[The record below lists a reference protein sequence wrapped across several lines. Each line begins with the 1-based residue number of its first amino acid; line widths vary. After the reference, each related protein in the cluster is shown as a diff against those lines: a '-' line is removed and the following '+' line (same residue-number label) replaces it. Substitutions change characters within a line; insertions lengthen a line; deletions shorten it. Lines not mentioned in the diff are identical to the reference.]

1 MNHFPLKTKQ
11 KTPACHAYG
20 GFFYCRE
27 GVNGPYPSRR
37 YRGEPSSRVL
47 MRLATASIQCASEE
61 VSTGLSAGKARL
73 PSIFQPARG
82 ISLPT
87 AQNPHPWASRPAPR
101 RRNSC
106 LHPHGQARARRPCRR
121 HSAATSASVRRTAP
135 VSSFST
141 SSRTWSS
148 SSTTSW
154 RPHIAGS

>member
-61 VSTGLSAGKARL
+61 VSTGLSAGKSPAAINFSAR
-73 PSIFQPARG
+73 SGNFQQLKIHIHGPAAQHREDG
-82 ISLPT
+82 IAFCIRMGRHGHAAHAA
-87 AQNPHPWASRPAPR
+87 AQ
-101 RRNSC
+101 RRN
-106 LHPHGQARARRPCRR
+106 LGKRQAHG
-121 HSAATSASVRRTAP
+121 T
-135 VSSFST
+135 
-141 SSRTWSS
+141 
-148 SSTTSW
+148 
-154 RPHIAGS
+154 G